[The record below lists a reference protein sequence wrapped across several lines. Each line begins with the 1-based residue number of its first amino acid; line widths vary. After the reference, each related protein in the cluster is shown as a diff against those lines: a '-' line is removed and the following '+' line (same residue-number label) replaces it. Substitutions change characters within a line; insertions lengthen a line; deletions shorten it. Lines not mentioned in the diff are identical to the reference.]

1 MSVIDNYKLIIEKIN
16 QQSNKKITLVAVSKN
31 FSLSHIKPL
40 LDYGHKHY
48 GENKV
53 QEAHSKWSDCILSNN
68 DIKLH
73 MVGNIQSNKI
83 ETAVKIFSYIHSLL
97 N

>member
-53 QEAHSKWSDCILSNN
+53 QEDRKS
-68 DIKLH
+68 
-73 MVGNIQSNKI
+73 
-83 ETAVKIFSYIHSLL
+83 TRL
-97 N
+97 NSSHPSRSRMPSSA